1 MNQGRAR
8 TRSHTS
14 TSLLPR
20 YEEVAMTFQIGRAA
34 AAVPP
39 PPPPPEQ
46 LGGGRT
52 ETEASFHFTTFVP
65 RCSSLLASY
74 FLGDASDTKRVGRR
88 QPAAAPLS
96 QRAMVARGWKDEEGE
111 KREKESRRRLRSKE
125 EGKAPSLSLV
135 LLFGDAAT
143 SRLLLL
149 LQRGLALSI
158 PLPPSLLTQP
168 SCCPPTEEGTRSL
181 VQSRGNRPWRCFAR
195 SSVPPMG
202 EEERKARRSRRRQR
216 EIRERKE
223 SSGRTTEGVGRR
235 RQ

>member
-1 MNQGRAR
+1 
-8 TRSHTS
+8 
-14 TSLLPR
+14 
-20 YEEVAMTFQIGRAA
+20 MTFQIGRAA
-34 AAVPP
+34 AAA

-52 ETEASFHFTTFVP
+52 ETEASFHFITFVP

-74 FLGDASDTKRVGRR
+74 FLGDASDTKRIGKR

-111 KREKESRRRLRSKE
+111 KREKESRRRLISKE
-125 EGKAPSLSLV
+125 EGKAPSLSRPPFWRRRDLPPSPPPPKRPRS
-135 LLFGDAAT
+135 FH
-143 SRLLLL
+143 
-149 LQRGLALSI
+149 
-158 PLPPSLLTQP
+158 PPPPSLLTQP

-202 EEERKARRSRRRQR
+202 EEEGGGRKARRCHRRQR

>member
-34 AAVPP
+34 AAA

-52 ETEASFHFTTFVP
+52 ETEASFHFITFVP

-74 FLGDASDTKRVGRR
+74 FLGDASDTKRIGKR

-111 KREKESRRRLRSKE
+111 KREKESRRRLISKE
-125 EGKAPSLSLV
+125 EGKAPSLSRPP
-135 LLFGDAAT
+135 FWRRRD
-143 SRLLLL
+143 
-149 LQRGLALSI
+149 
-158 PLPPSLLTQP
+158 LPPS
-168 SCCPPTEEGTRSL
+168 PPPPKRPRS
-181 VQSRGNRPWRCFAR
+181 FH
-195 SSVPPMG
+195 PPPPLAADSAFML
-202 EEERKARRSRRRQR
+202 STHRRRDSLAR
-216 EIRERKE
+216 AE
-223 SSGRTTEGVGRR
+223 
-235 RQ
+235 